1 MGFYYE
7 QPQGFY
13 YDQPQGFYYNQ
24 QQEQNGFYY
33 EQPKQQ
39 GFYYD
44 QGFYYN
50 QDQGFYYDQQQ
61 EGFYYEGFYYD
72 QEGEGFYYD
81 QRDDGHAKF
90 NKENKD
96 YWYKGAG
103 RERVVKALNGLR
115 TLVDAHVVKN
125 PHAANDIQGQAL
137 SNVVCI
143 QVVREVLKKFIRNVN
158 PDEFFKNG
166 GNEEQLATLLAKEC
180 QSILSPAVDFR
191 GAWREDGSEAKKA
204 MDKVSEEIVPFMV
217 SWAAKQEFHK
227 PNGIQDAACMKI
239 VAKRLCEEAFYE
251 YAKKTKSSVVSS
263 DPEKQAKQIASIAK
277 TVADG
282 VLNVLQSEIHPKT
295 AN

>member
-1 MGFYYE
+1 MGISKMGFYYE
-7 QPQGFY
+7 QE
-13 YDQPQGFYYNQ
+13 GFYYNQ
-24 QQEQNGFYY
+24 
-33 EQPKQQ
+33 PK

-115 TLVDAHVVKN
+115 TMVDVHVTKN

-137 SNVVCI
+137 SNVITI
-143 QVVREVLKKFIRNVN
+143 QVVREVIKKFVRNIN

-166 GNEEQLATLLAKEC
+166 GNEESLATLLAKEC
-180 QSILSPAVDFR
+180 QGILSPAVDYR
-191 GAWREDGSEAKKA
+191 AAWQEEGSEAKKA
-204 MDKVSEEIVPFMV
+204 MDQVTNEIVPFMV
-217 SWAAKQEFHK
+217 SYQAKQPFHK
-227 PNGIQDAACMKI
+227 PNDVQDAACMKV
-239 VAKRLCEEAFYE
+239 VAGRLCEEAFYE
-251 YAKKTKSSVVSS
+251 WATKNDSKSISS
-263 DPEKQAKQIASIAK
+263 DPEKQAKQAASIAK
-277 TVADG
+277 TVTDAVVG
-282 VLNVLQSEIHPKT
+282 LLNKEVLPQSAE
-295 AN
+295 